1 MAQSR
6 VFLLDR
12 SGSMESCRD
21 DTIEGFNTF
30 VEAQKPLG
38 GTMTLALFD
47 HEVNVLYEN
56 VPIDEVKPL
65 DHDTFVPRGGTA
77 LYDALGH
84 VLKMQLPRETV
95 VIILT
100 DGEENSSRTYTGP
113 HLKDLIEN
121 KQTNDGWSFVYL
133 GANQDTIMSASR
145 LGIRTTMQYEPGT
158 QTPELF
164 RALSQTVS
172 LGPLTPGHTQI
183 I

>member
-1 MAQSR
+1 MASR

-21 DTIEGFNTF
+21 DTIGGFNAF
-30 VEAQKPLG
+30 VDAQKADG
-38 GTMTLALFD
+38 GTMTLVLFD

-56 VPIDEVKPL
+56 KTIGDVEPL
-65 DHDTFVPRGGTA
+65 TTETFVPRGGTA
-77 LYDALGH
+77 LHDALGH
-84 VLKMQLPRETV
+84 VLKMDLPRDTV
-95 VIILT
+95 CIVLT
-100 DGEENSSRTYTGP
+100 DGDENSSKMYTGA
-113 HLKDLIEN
+113 HVKDLVQN

-133 GANQDTIMSASR
+133 GANQDTIMNAER
-145 LGIRTTMQYEPGT
+145 LGIRTSVGYEPGT

>member
-1 MAQSR
+1 MASR

-21 DTIEGFNTF
+21 DTIGGFNAF
-30 VEAQKPLG
+30 VEAQKADG
-38 GTMTLALFD
+38 GTMTLVLFD

-56 VPIDEVKPL
+56 KTIGDVEPL
-65 DHDTFVPRGGTA
+65 TTETFVPRGGTA
-77 LYDALGH
+77 LHDALGH
-84 VLKMQLPRETV
+84 VLKMDLPRDTV
-95 VIILT
+95 CIVLT
-100 DGEENSSRTYTGP
+100 DGDENSSKMYTGA
-113 HLKDLIEN
+113 HVKDLVQN

-133 GANQDTIMSASR
+133 GANQDTIMNAER
-145 LGIRTTMQYEPGT
+145 LGIRTSVGYEPGT

>member
-1 MAQSR
+1 MASR

-12 SGSMESCRD
+12 SGSMESCRT
-21 DTIEGFNTF
+21 DTIEGFNAF
-30 VEAQKPLG
+30 VDAQKADG
-38 GTMTLALFD
+38 GTMTLVLFD

-56 VPIDEVKPL
+56 KAICDVEPL
-65 DHDTFVPRGGTA
+65 THDTFVPRGGTS

-84 VLKMQLPRETV
+84 VLKMDLPRDTV
-95 VIILT
+95 CIVLT
-100 DGEENSSRTYTGP
+100 DGDENSSKTYTGA
-113 HLKDLIEN
+113 HVKDLVQN

-133 GANQDTIMSASR
+133 GANQDTIMNAER
-145 LGIRTTMQYEPGT
+145 LGIRTSVGYEPGT